1 MIPRARVV
9 AAGVAALLA
18 GPTWSA
24 SSDVPAL
31 ITKPTAESRAELA
44 RAVSQAL
51 NGIAVP
57 LADDALLREYTLVVE
72 RARPRA
78 IEGAP
83 VPGRE
88 SRRPDHFLLVKNG
101 KRCVLVH
108 EESGRRFTLRST
120 TCAPR

>member
-1 MIPRARVV
+1 MSPRARVV

-18 GPTWSA
+18 RPARPATA
-24 SSDVPAL
+24 DVPAL
-31 ITKPTAESRAELA
+31 ITKPTAESRAEVA
-44 RAVSQAL
+44 RAVSKAL

-57 LADDALLREYTLVVE
+57 LADDALLRENTLVVE

-78 IEGAP
+78 IDGAP

-88 SRRPDHFLLVKNG
+88 SRRPEHFRLVKNG
-101 KRCVLVH
+101 KRCVLLH
-108 EESGRRFTLRST
+108 EESGRRFTLPGT

>member
-1 MIPRARVV
+1 MIPRACVV

-18 GPTWSA
+18 GPTCSA
-24 SSDVPAL
+24 TSDAPAL
-31 ITKPTAESRAELA
+31 ITKPTAESRAEVA
-44 RAVSQAL
+44 RVVSQAL
-51 NGIAVP
+51 NGVAVP
-57 LADDALLREYTLVVE
+57 LADDALVRENTLVVE

-78 IEGAP
+78 IDGAP

-88 SRRPDHFLLVKNG
+88 NRRPDHFRLVKNG

-108 EESGRRFTLRST
+108 EESGRRFTLPRT